1 MSVDGMRE
9 RLERRRQ
16 GMSGSLW
23 VWPAVATVIALLLG
37 LVISQIDGSAIPWL
51 RTWLYPGDATDARRL
66 LITVAAAL
74 VGALALVIGLTM
86 VAIQVAA
93 NRYSPRL
100 LRSFLRDKSVKVTL
114 ALLVGSFTFNTAG
127 LFTVGGPYG
136 GADEYPRL
144 AVTVGLVS
152 LFACIA
158 ALIVFVDRMAHSIQI
173 DSVLARIGRASVQTM
188 RHLPPGVGAGCGR
201 TPLDEPPSWAT
212 PVHAYAAGYV
222 QRVRREQL
230 RRFAEGG
237 INVRIV
243 VRVGDHVVPG
253 MLLGW
258 IWRTT
263 PDDATSIDEENV
275 RSALWIGQ
283 ERTRN
288 QDVAL
293 GIDQMVDIAMLSA
306 HVYDF
311 HTVVQ
316 STHELATLLSQLV
329 GVDLGDERIDV
340 GAQSIGLRGRE
351 FGEYLERA
359 CGELRRR
366 SMGEPVIYLALLSV
380 LGSLALLPGRP
391 DTRAAIEA
399 EVALLLSSAGRTIT
413 EPEEFNRVDQAAQ
426 GVLDACRVD

>member
-1 MSVDGMRE
+1 MSISEMRVAV
-9 RLERRRQ
+9 ERRRYEL
-16 GMSGSLW
+16 SGSLW
-23 VWPAVATVIALLLG
+23 VWPAVAAGIALLVG
-37 LVISQIDGSAIPWL
+37 LVVSNIDGSAIPWL

-136 GADEYPRL
+136 GTDEYPRL

-173 DSVLARIGRASVQTM
+173 DSVLARIGRASVKTL
-188 RHLPPGVGAGCGR
+188 RRSPPGIGPGCGR
-201 TPLDEPPSWAT
+201 VPLDEPPSWAT
-212 PVHAYAAGYV
+212 PVHAYEAGYV
-222 QRVRREQL
+222 QRIVREEL
-230 RRFAEGG
+230 RRFAAGG
-237 INVRIV
+237 VNVRIV
-243 VRVGDHVVPG
+243 IRVGDHVVPG

-258 IWRTT
+258 IWGTNPEGIT
-263 PDDATSIDEENV
+263 PADEENV

-283 ERTRN
+283 ERTRR
-288 QDVAL
+288 QDVTL

-316 STHELATLLSQLV
+316 SSHELATLLSQLV

-351 FGEYLERA
+351 FAEYLERA

-366 SMGEPVIYLALLSV
+366 SMGEPVIYLALLSL

-399 EVALLLSSAGRTIT
+399 EVSLLLSSAGRTIT
-413 EPEEFNRVDQAAQ
+413 EPDELRRIDQAAQ
-426 GVLDACRVD
+426 GVLNTYRAD